1 MSGRRRGR
9 LKVVAERPCKSN
21 SNSEL
26 PNMADIMK
34 VGSAQNVQ
42 VKVKSWGAVFEVRA
56 ISMVTGEEIGR
67 ANGFITLWF
76 GRKGKILHLE
86 SIRMTRQAFTMHTTS
101 IFGMGLLVGA
111 VAMRHGFDCNCK
123 TAELLAI
130 NDSPLYHSKL
140 LGNRDTVTDHGYSPG
155 ALLIGDMVMGHSYP
169 LGAILSGR

>member
-1 MSGRRRGR
+1 MALPHLICRTGDVLTGQSYDLRNVWHSNQRSMSGRRRGR

-21 SNSEL
+21 SNSEF

-42 VKVKSWGAVFEVRA
+42 VQVKSWGPVFEVRA

-86 SIRMTRQAFTMHTTS
+86 STRMTRQAFTMHNTS

-111 VAMRHGFDCNCK
+111 IAIRHGFDCNCK

-130 NDSPLYHSKL
+130 NDSPLYHSKVFFL
-140 LGNRDTVTDHGYSPG
+140 VS
-155 ALLIGDMVMGHSYP
+155 I
-169 LGAILSGR
+169 